1 MAAKESDSLFAASAG
16 GGEPLAARMRPRSL
30 DEFIGQEQIVG
41 PGRLLRR
48 AIQKDQLSSIL
59 LSGPPGT
66 GKTTLARVIANST
79 SSRFVTLNA
88 VLAGVADIRT
98 AIEEAKRHRELYG
111 RRTILFVD
119 EVHRWNKAQQDALLP
134 WVESGTIVLI
144 GATTEN
150 PFFEVNRALVSRSR
164 VFQLKALDEGDLSRI
179 AAAAI
184 LDRER
189 GYGGWKVEFEE
200 GALEHLV
207 STADGDARSLLNALE
222 LAVETSV
229 EAWPP
234 PPGAEIRVSM
244 EAAEE
249 SIQRR
254 AVLYDKD
261 GDYHY
266 DAASAFIKSL
276 RGSDPDAA
284 LYWLARMVYSGEDPD
299 FAFRRMLISACEDVG
314 QADPGAIGVVLSCAQ
329 AFDRI
334 GMPEGQYHLA
344 HAALYLATAPKSNSA
359 LGYFD
364 ALKSVEAEAAE
375 VPSHLKDAS
384 RDAKGFG
391 HGEGYLYPHAYRD
404 HWTAQQYLPDSLRGR
419 VFYQPGAL
427 GLEGERRAL
436 VLERREGQVAAAF
449 AADSEARR
457 EDRGGSLGPW
467 AEEYLWSARGEARSA
482 WRNRAES
489 SLPARFAAIRQ
500 AIFERAAPSRGDRIL
515 VLDAREG
522 YLVWEALRRAS
533 DGTVAAAVRSERER
547 QLIEQYAS
555 TLSELERPLV
565 AVLDPE
571 LLDAEAL
578 EAAFGFSRFD
588 FVLGRD
594 LFFGLDDPASLL
606 SRIASAA
613 SGARFVDGEMLPRLS
628 GGLFTLAE
636 KSVLDP
642 ELLSRLS
649 NFETAFYA
657 REDIP
662 SLGWKEEQLRLALSG
677 DSSLGA
683 RVELWTG
690 SYPRSL
696 SEEEIE
702 AWLSPASPYGAAA
715 AERFSAAE
723 LGKVAAAIGGALGAL
738 SGSGRGGGARS
749 GRGAAGSRGASG
761 TVDWPL
767 ALALVSAELGA

>member
-1 MAAKESDSLFAASAG
+1 
-16 GGEPLAARMRPRSL
+16 MRPRTL
-30 DEFIGQEQIVG
+30 DEFIGQEHIVG

-66 GKTTLARVIANST
+66 GKTTLARVIANGT
-79 SSRFVTLNA
+79 SSRFLTLNA
-88 VLAGVADIRT
+88 VLAGVAEIRA
-98 AIEEAKRHRELYG
+98 AIEEAKLHRELYG

-134 WVESGTIVLI
+134 WVENGTIVLV

-164 VFQLKALDEGDLSRI
+164 VFQLKALDEADLSRI

-184 LDRER
+184 SDHER
-189 GYGGWKVEFEE
+189 GYGAWKLGFEA

-234 PPGAEIRVSM
+234 APGAGIRVSL

-284 LYWLARMVYSGEDPD
+284 LYWLARMVYAGEDPD

-314 QADPGAIGVVLSCAQ
+314 QADPGAIGVVLSCAE

-344 HAALYLATAPKSNSA
+344 HAAIYLATAPKSNSA
-359 LGYFD
+359 MGYFD
-364 ALKSVEAEAAE
+364 ALKAVETEAAE

-419 VFYQPGAL
+419 VFYQPGSL
-427 GLEGERRAL
+427 GLEGERRRL
-436 VLERREGQVAAAF
+436 VLERREAQVAAAF
-449 AADSEARR
+449 QAESEGRPENRGKAR
-457 EDRGGSLGPW
+457 GPSS
-467 AEEYLWSARGEARSA
+467 EEYLWSAEGEARSE
-482 WRNRAES
+482 WRSRAES
-489 SLPARFAAIRQ
+489 NAPARLSAVRQ
-500 AIFERAAPSRGDRIL
+500 ALFEKASPSRGDRIL

-522 YLVWEALRRAS
+522 YLVWEAQRRAAE
-533 DGTVAAAVRSERER
+533 GTVAAAVRDERER
-547 QLIEQYAS
+547 LLVEQYAS
-555 TLSELERPLV
+555 TLPELERPLV
-565 AVLDPE
+565 AVLEPE
-571 LLDAEAL
+571 RLDAEAL
-578 EAAFGFSRFD
+578 ESAFGFSRFD
-588 FVLGRD
+588 FVLCRD
-594 LFFGLDDPASLL
+594 LFFASADPRGLL
-606 SRIASAA
+606 SRIAAA
-613 SGARFVDGEMLPRLS
+613 VPGALFLDGEILPRRS
-628 GGLFTLAE
+628 GGLVSLAE
-636 KSVLDP
+636 KSSLAP
-642 ELLSRLS
+642 GPLARLAD
-649 NFETAFYA
+649 FEAAFYA
-657 REDIP
+657 RDDIP
-662 SLGWKEEQLRLALSG
+662 SLGWKEEELRLALSA
-677 DSSLGA
+677 DPA
-683 RVELWTG
+683 IDVRVELWTG
-690 SYPRSL
+690 SYRRSL
-696 SEEEIE
+696 SAEEIG

-715 AERFSAAE
+715 ARLFSEAE
-723 LGKVAAAIGGALGAL
+723 LESIAAALDALLRPA
-738 SGSGRGGGARS
+738 GGGRDTAHGRPREEAR
-749 GRGAAGSRGASG
+749 
-761 TVDWPL
+761 DWPL
-767 ALALVSAELGA
+767 AMAFVSAELPGRERSYQGGS

>member
-1 MAAKESDSLFAASAG
+1 MAAKEGDSLFAASRGGDASSGSGAAAG

-66 GKTTLARVIANST
+66 GKTTLARVIANTT

-88 VLAGVADIRT
+88 VLAGVADIRS
-98 AIEEAKRHRELYG
+98 AIEEARRHIELYD

-134 WVESGTIVLI
+134 WVENGTIVLI

-164 VFQLKALDEGDLSRI
+164 VFQLKALDDGDLGRI

-184 LDRER
+184 SDRER
-189 GYGGWKVEFEE
+189 GYGAWKVEFEE

-284 LYWLARMVYSGEDPD
+284 LYWLARMVYAGEAPN

-314 QADPGAIGVVLSCAQ
+314 QADPNAVGVVLSCAE

-364 ALKSVEAEAAE
+364 ALKAVEEEAAE

-419 VFYQPGAL
+419 VFYQPGSL

-436 VLERREGQVAAAF
+436 VLERREAQVAAAF
-449 AADSEARR
+449 QAAGDELGEARGETGR
-457 EDRGGSLGPW
+457 PGS
-467 AEEYLWSARGEARSA
+467 EEYLWSARGEARST
-482 WRNRAES
+482 WRARAES
-489 SLPARFAAIRQ
+489 SEGERLAALRR
-500 AIFERAAPSRGDRIL
+500 AIFEKAAPGRGDRIL

-522 YLVWEALRRAS
+522 YLVWEALRRANE
-533 DGTVAAAVRSERER
+533 GTVAAAVRGEREK
-547 QLIEQYAS
+547 LLVEQYAS

-565 AVLDPE
+565 AVLDPAR
-571 LLDAEAL
+571 LDAEAL
-578 EAAFGFSRFD
+578 DAAFGFSRFD
-588 FVLGRD
+588 LVLGSD
-594 LFFGLDDPASLL
+594 LFFGSADPAGLL

-613 SGARFVDGEMLPRLS
+613 PGARFVDGETLPRRT
-628 GGLFTLAE
+628 GGLAALAGKGALE
-636 KSVLDP
+636 R
-642 ELLSRLS
+642 ELLARLEA
-649 NFETAFYA
+649 FEAEFFA
-657 REDIP
+657 RSDIA
-662 SLGWKEEQLRLALSG
+662 SLGWKEEELRRELERCAIG
-677 DSSLGA
+677 
-683 RVELWTG
+683 VEAGTWTG
-690 SYPRSL
+690 SYGRRL
-696 SEEEIE
+696 SEEEIA
-702 AWLSPASPYGAAA
+702 AWLSPASTYGSAA

-723 LGKVAAAIGGALGAL
+723 LGRVASAII
-738 SGSGRGGGARS
+738 
-749 GRGAAGSRGASG
+749 AAGSRG

-767 ALALVSAELGA
+767 ALALVSADLPA